1 MNPTSL
7 TFGVYPLGAVGTPS
21 GLAKGPIDDFDKIQ
35 LALKDLQGD
44 AKRVIPRMYIVY
56 TKEWESEMLSNI
68 AFFRDDSL
76 LGDLCIVLGDWT
88 KKQGSD
94 IELDHWLNFIKKVIH
109 DFGSHLGSLQ
119 ITNEPNLPFME
130 GSNPHIIQ
138 ALVEGVVVAKKQAQ
152 KLKLPINI
160 GFGSVPSGDASVPY
174 FWENLTKEGNDKF
187 VKYVDFIGH
196 NFYVDV
202 FGEQTLALQEVPS
215 VVEHTLRSLREVDLV
230 KAGIPNSVPIRI
242 TENGWSTGKK
252 SISDL
257 DRSYEHQSKVLE
269 TVIRT
274 VYSLRSELNIS
285 HFELFGLRD
294 ANSSIDDLFHQF
306 GVMRDDYSPK
316 PAYYTFKRLIREL
329 G

>member
-1 MNPTSL
+1 M
-7 TFGVYPLGAVGTPS
+7 
-21 GLAKGPIDDFDKIQ
+21 AKGPIDDFDKIQ

-94 IELDHWLNFIKKVIH
+94 IELDHWLNFIKKVIN

>member
-1 MNPTSL
+1 M
-7 TFGVYPLGAVGTPS
+7 
-21 GLAKGPIDDFDKIQ
+21 AKGPIDDFDKIQ

-94 IELDHWLNFIKKVIH
+94 IELDHWLNFIKKVIN

-174 FWENLTKEGNDKF
+174 FL
-187 VKYVDFIGH
+187 
-196 NFYVDV
+196 
-202 FGEQTLALQEVPS
+202 GE
-215 VVEHTLRSLREVDLV
+215 
-230 KAGIPNSVPIRI
+230 
-242 TENGWSTGKK
+242 
-252 SISDL
+252 
-257 DRSYEHQSKVLE
+257 
-269 TVIRT
+269 
-274 VYSLRSELNIS
+274 S
-285 HFELFGLRD
+285 H
-294 ANSSIDDLFHQF
+294 
-306 GVMRDDYSPK
+306 
-316 PAYYTFKRLIREL
+316 
-329 G
+329 